1 MTGFL
6 ERVSH
11 IFHSFRFR
19 LAFLFVFLLGIVV
32 LLFSIFIY
40 TRQSNDLREAAVD
53 RLEYKAQ
60 KLADYFRT
68 TSGDSFYRAAAGI
81 PYDPESGESFLQDMD
96 VLAYI
101 DSSGKVIRSWG
112 PPDTSRVSL
121 WVEEGLKEENL
132 DNPITNRLIPA
143 TIEIENSPVDY
154 LTVVVPVSINHR
166 LAGYFLI
173 GNPIDPD
180 NQMPQLLLSLI
191 LGVAITLGG
200 ALFGGL
206 WLANQAIHP
215 VKKIT
220 DTART
225 ISETDLSRRLQL
237 NRKDEMGELADTFDD
252 MLARL
257 EAAFERQRQ
266 FTADASHELRT
277 PLSIIELEAS
287 RALAA
292 NRSIKEY
299 ERVLRVIKSENQHMI
314 RLVNNLLTLARMD
327 SGQIAMEKEE
337 LDLSDVALEVVE
349 RLAPI
354 AVEEG
359 VRLSA
364 GELPELPVVGDREY
378 LTRMLSNLVE
388 NGIKYTTGEERRV
401 MVSSGIRS
409 ENGSSEAWVRVID
422 NGQGIDPEHL
432 PHIFDRFYQVDLAR
446 TRSHN
451 TGEGDDHAPS
461 GAGLGLAIAQSIA
474 ITHGGRINVESE
486 VRKGTVFEV
495 RIPGQPP
502 IVDG

>member
-1 MTGFL
+1 M
-6 ERVSH
+6 
-11 IFHSFRFR
+11 
-19 LAFLFVFLLGIVV
+19 FVFLLGIVV
-32 LLFSIFIY
+32 LLFSIFIF
-40 TRQSNDLREAAVD
+40 TRQSRDLREAAID

-68 TSGDSFYRAAAGI
+68 TSVDSFYRAAAGI
-81 PYDPESGESFLQDMD
+81 PYDPESGESFLQDRD

-101 DSSGKVIRSWG
+101 DSSGKIIKSWG

-132 DNPITNRLIPA
+132 NSPITNRLIPA
-143 TIEIENSPVDY
+143 TIEIENTPVDY
-154 LTVVVPVSINHR
+154 LTVVVPVSINYR
-166 LAGYFLI
+166 IAGYFLI

-180 NQMPQLLLSLI
+180 SQMPQLLISLI
-191 LGVAITLGG
+191 LGVSITLGG

-206 WLANQAIHP
+206 WLAGQAIQP

-277 PLSIIELEAS
+277 PLSIIDLEAS

-299 ERVLRVIKSENQHMI
+299 ERVLSVIKSENQHMI

-327 SGQIAMEKEE
+327 AGQIAMEKEE

-364 GELPELPVVGDREY
+364 GDLPELPVVGDREY

-401 MVSSGIRS
+401 MVDSGMRS
-409 ENGSSEAWVRVID
+409 NNAENEAWVRVID
-422 NGQGIDPEHL
+422 NGQGIISEHL
-432 PHIFDRFYQVDLAR
+432 PHIFDRFYQVDTAR
-446 TRSHN
+446 SRVN
-451 TGEGDDHAPS
+451 NAGEGDDQAPS

-474 ITHGGRINVESE
+474 AAHGGRISVETE
-486 VRKGTVFEV
+486 VGKGTVFEV
-495 RIPGQPP
+495 SIPYF
-502 IVDG
+502 D